1 DENND
6 IKGVY
11 LLGDNQLNSLVE
23 DEKYVNLKGVE
34 GVVLAVSE
42 EVRGQG
48 WGNKLKDF
56 PKTLE
61 VDYIWGQQ
69 LKSLNNLE
77 DWLKRREDATLDE
90 RYVFRFIGMIQ
101 KPAICFSCH
110 FLDAHRKSYMQE
122 TLNKMVASVRH
133 ELLSPEHASRT
144 IHECAALLGLQL

>member
-1 DENND
+1 MKLIKGIPLERRKELIAWTFQYFKDVTSEYYFHAILEQESNWDISAMLVDENND

-11 LLGDNQLNSLVE
+11 LLGDSQLSSLVE

-56 PKTLE
+56 PKTLDI
-61 VDYIWGQQ
+61 DYIWGQQ

-77 DWLKRREDATLDE
+77 DWLKRRELIA
-90 RYVFRFIGMIQ
+90 
-101 KPAICFSCH
+101 
-110 FLDAHRKSYMQE
+110 E
-122 TLNKMVASVRH
+122 TQSVYITS
-133 ELLSPEHASRT
+133 E
-144 IHECAALLGLQL
+144 IF

>member
-1 DENND
+1 MKLIKGIPLERRKELIAWTFQYFKDVTSEYYFHAILEQESNWDISAMLVDENNN

-11 LLGDNQLNSLVE
+11 LLGDSQLSSLVE

-56 PKTLE
+56 PKTLDI
-61 VDYIWGQQ
+61 DYIWGQQ

-77 DWLKRREDATLDE
+77 DWLKRRELIA
-90 RYVFRFIGMIQ
+90 
-101 KPAICFSCH
+101 
-110 FLDAHRKSYMQE
+110 E
-122 TLNKMVASVRH
+122 TQSVYITS
-133 ELLSPEHASRT
+133 E
-144 IHECAALLGLQL
+144 IF

>member
-1 DENND
+1 MKLIKGIPQERRKELITWTFQYFKDVTSEYYFHAILEQESNWDISAMLVDENNN

-11 LLGDNQLNSLVE
+11 LLGDSQLSSLVE
-23 DEKYVNLKGVE
+23 DEKYINLKGVE

-61 VDYIWGQQ
+61 IDYIWGQQ

-77 DWLKRREDATLDE
+77 DWLKRSELVA
-90 RYVFRFIGMIQ
+90 
-101 KPAICFSCH
+101 
-110 FLDAHRKSYMQE
+110 E
-122 TLNKMVASVRH
+122 TQSVYITA
-133 ELLSPEHASRT
+133 E
-144 IHECAALLGLQL
+144 IF

>member
-1 DENND
+1 MKLIKGIPLERRKELIAWTFQYFKDVTSEYYFHAILEQESNWDISAMLVDENND

-11 LLGDNQLNSLVE
+11 LLGDSQLSSLVE

-61 VDYIWGQQ
+61 IDYIWGQQ

-77 DWLKRREDATLDE
+77 DWLKRRELIA
-90 RYVFRFIGMIQ
+90 
-101 KPAICFSCH
+101 
-110 FLDAHRKSYMQE
+110 E
-122 TLNKMVASVRH
+122 TQSVYITS
-133 ELLSPEHASRT
+133 E
-144 IHECAALLGLQL
+144 IF

>member
-1 DENND
+1 MKLIKGIPLERRKELIAWSFQYFKDVTSEYYFRAILEQESNWDISAMLVDENND

-69 LKSLNNLE
+69 LKSLNNVE
-77 DWLKRREDATLDE
+77 DWLKRRELVA
-90 RYVFRFIGMIQ
+90 
-101 KPAICFSCH
+101 
-110 FLDAHRKSYMQE
+110 E
-122 TLNKMVASVRH
+122 TPSVYITA
-133 ELLSPEHASRT
+133 EFF
-144 IHECAALLGLQL
+144 